1 MVETADL
8 WLMVAEQKGM
18 ILQKQEFQGDPDGFR
33 TFLQEKGV
41 RIIPA

>member
-1 MVETADL
+1 
-8 WLMVAEQKGM
+8 MVAEQKGM